1 MIIEGQPV
9 GVFYATAMAR
19 CGISPGGMGAVASG
33 VDLDVVCASAPHG
46 ALYLAGD
53 GLSYLSGWM
62 AGALGSARTVARR
75 VHERAS
81 REMGAVTARA

>member
-1 MIIEGQPV
+1 
-9 GVFYATAMAR
+9 MAWEHVPCNR
-19 CGISPGGMGAVASG
+19 GGWVQYTEAQRKAEYVT
-33 VDLDVVCASAPHG
+33 LQKPHG

-81 REMGAVTARA
+81 RELGAVTARA